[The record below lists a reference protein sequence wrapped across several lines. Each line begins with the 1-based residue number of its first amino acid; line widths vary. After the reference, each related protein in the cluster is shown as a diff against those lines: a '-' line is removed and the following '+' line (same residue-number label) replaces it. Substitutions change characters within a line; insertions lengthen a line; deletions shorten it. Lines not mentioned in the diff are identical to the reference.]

1 MAVDELMLKSSEGAG
16 KGLDFESSLESW
28 RTTTLLL
35 NKFTLSIG
43 KFKMEPIITVINLTE
58 GFRCRFP
65 KG

>member
-1 MAVDELMLKSSEGAG
+1 MAVDELMLNSSEAG

-35 NKFTLSIG
+35 NRFTLSIG